1 MHRRNKLTRGPA
13 GLTVAALAAAATVTG
28 GCDEYL
34 DRSDTITLGVADATD
49 HNKAVHTITRWPKE
63 ARQDRWLTDGER
75 VRSSIARYRANKV
88 TPPKTLSGKVGDVAT
103 EAAPV
108 ADTTVTGGPAEK

>member
-1 MHRRNKLTRGPA
+1 MRRRNSTANRRAVLSA
-13 GLTVAALAAAATVTG
+13 AALVMAAAGTG
-28 GCDEYL
+28 GCDDYL
-34 DRSDTITLGVADATD
+34 DRSDTITLGVGDATA
-49 HNKAVHTITRWPKE
+49 HNEAVQTINRWPKE

-75 VRSSIARYRANKV
+75 VRSAIARYRANKV
-88 TPPKTLSGKVGDVAT
+88 TPPKTLSGKVGDAVT